1 MSEAAIDRLTL
12 SSPHR
17 LYSIK
22 QIGGAAL
29 VGGPLAAA
37 WMVSSNF
44 KRLGAPRKAVR
55 TWILGIA
62 GLVVLLAMGIA
73 LERRLGTSLG
83 RALAAPAALVAWA
96 LARRLQGGALSTHE
110 SEGGQIERFWKA
122 FVVTFGGLLMTLAA
136 AAVLFAA
143 VSSTVTIDGHKVD
156 LEGYAGKEDAVR
168 TAAVLTE
175 LRVLTPKAQIR
186 FTLGHTLKTWIVKF
200 GMKDSAAKDAST
212 IAVFQ
217 DLAQELRR
225 RAFYGQP
232 LQLELTGALGT
243 TRTMIAVDREG
254 RLTSR

>member
-1 MSEAAIDRLTL
+1 MPEAAIDPLTV
-12 SSPHR
+12 SPRHK

-37 WMVSSNF
+37 WMASSNF
-44 KRLGAPRKAVR
+44 KRLGAPRKVVR
-55 TWILGIA
+55 TWIVATA
-62 GLVVLLAMGIA
+62 GLVALLAIGIA

-83 RALAAPAALVAWA
+83 RAFAAPAALGAWA
-96 LARRLQGGALSTHE
+96 LARRFQGGAINMHE

-122 FVVTFGGLLMTLAA
+122 LVVVFGGIIMTLVAA
-136 AAVLFAA
+136 ALLLAA
-143 VSSTVTIDGHKVD
+143 VSSTVTIDGHKVN
-156 LEGYAGKEDAVR
+156 LEGYAGKTDAVR
-168 TAAVLTE
+168 ATAVLSE
-175 LRVLTPKAQIR
+175 LKVLTPKTQIR

-200 GMKDSAAKDAST
+200 RMKDSAAKDAST

-217 DLAQELRR
+217 ELAQELRR

-243 TRTMIAVDREG
+243 TRSMIAVDREG

>member
-1 MSEAAIDRLTL
+1 MPEAAIDRLTL
-12 SSPHR
+12 SPPHR

-22 QIGGAAL
+22 QIGGVAL

-44 KRLGAPRKAVR
+44 KRLGEPKKAVR
-55 TWILGIA
+55 TWIVGIA
-62 GLVVLLAMGIA
+62 GLVALLAIGIV

-83 RALAAPAALVAWA
+83 RAFAAPAALGAWA
-96 LARRLQGGALSTHE
+96 LARRLQGGALNMHK

-122 FVVTFGGLLMTLAA
+122 FVVAFGGITMTLTV
-136 AAVLFAA
+136 AAVLLAA
-143 VSSTVTIDGHKVD
+143 VSSVVTIDGHKVD
-156 LEGYAGKEDAVR
+156 LEGYAGKTDAVR
-168 TAAVLTE
+168 ATAVLTE
-175 LRVLTPKAQIR
+175 LKVLTPKTQIR

-200 GMKDSAAKDAST
+200 RMKDSAAKDAST

-232 LQLELTGALGT
+232 LQMELTDAFGT
-243 TRTMIAVDREG
+243 TWTMIALDREG